1 MDLSHL
7 RLDQTLTTQSI
18 HHFPNQHP
26 ESLIPFLHA
35 LPPSASPHP
44 PTYPLVPYRSG
55 VIVGVIK
62 VEVDIVN
69 AESKWYGLW
78 LWKGEEDNNKEGKQ
92 EQEKE
97 ERAEWYGLW
106 PSEKEDSGV

>member
-1 MDLSHL
+1 M
-7 RLDQTLTTQSI
+7 
-18 HHFPNQHP
+18 
-26 ESLIPFLHA
+26 
-35 LPPSASPHP
+35 
-44 PTYPLVPYRSG
+44 
-55 VIVGVIK
+55 IVGVIK

-97 ERAEWYGLW
+97 ERAEWYGSW
-106 PSEKEDSGV
+106 PSEKEDSGVWKKVKPVCAKLTVQLGARLNCEVQERCLDACLWCRARR